1 MRQKRRDA
9 PKHVFQKRSGHEA
22 LGDTGQMR
30 ESIPIP
36 KDTSK
41 PDLGLVKTLDEIRRI
56 AQQRDIQAL
65 DALSKMELSVLL
77 ATLNRLRV
85 DLEEEAA
92 FTAFYLEVA
101 DRIQIRG
108 QGGAG

>member
-1 MRQKRRDA
+1 M
-9 PKHVFQKRSGHEA
+9 G
-22 LGDTGQMR
+22 
-30 ESIPIP
+30 
-36 KDTSK
+36 
-41 PDLGLVKTLDEIRRI
+41 EIRHI

-77 ATLNRLRV
+77 STLNRLRV

-101 DRIQIRG
+101 DRIRNR
-108 QGGAG
+108 AD